1 MDLNQLK
8 PVKFCQN
15 AVLPA
20 LFIHGTDDEL
30 ISMDHTEENFE
41 AYKGAEKDV
50 YYCEGGHNDPRPKE
64 VLETIANF
72 IKKYSN

>member
-1 MDLNQLK
+1 
-8 PVKFCQN
+8 
-15 AVLPA
+15 
-20 LFIHGTDDEL
+20 
-30 ISMDHTEENFE
+30 MDHTEENFE
-41 AYKGAEKDV
+41 AYKGVEKDV